1 MTSQPMKPSEAKCKL
16 QCDLAEHEGALRRL
30 ELERVRLALPASS
43 GDRTAVERLRSIRV
57 EITEKTGM
65 VEDLQQALVDIEPQV
80 LAQHA
85 AETLDRRRQ
94 DHAAYEAEMDEAAA
108 KLGMVDDLIDRLVA
122 AVGDAEPA
130 VEAVR
135 MRVTDLIVRRT
146 PDIGGLA
153 LNRLFAYDSWS
164 LSSPAEQAAG
174 AVSDMLLKFPL
185 ETRSSALKASLL
197 QNKKGLDV
205 RIAEK
210 LREHERVARAAGV
223 DLADAKSEAAA

>member
-1 MTSQPMKPSEAKCKL
+1 
-16 QCDLAEHEGALRRL
+16 
-30 ELERVRLALPASS
+30 
-43 GDRTAVERLRSIRV
+43 
-57 EITEKTGM
+57 
-65 VEDLQQALVDIEPQV
+65 
-80 LAQHA
+80 
-85 AETLDRRRQ
+85 
-94 DHAAYEAEMDEAAA
+94 MDEAAA